1 MKDLQIL
8 RSEFNLSK
16 MMADCPVCNTKG
28 SMEITTKTEKIPYFG
43 EIMESTVKCRECGYK
58 HSDTIC
64 LDQKE
69 PVKYS
74 MKINKDNLN
83 ARVVK
88 SQSATVTIP
97 QLGLKVEPGPKSQG
111 YVSNIEG
118 LLNRF
123 ESAVITALKWAEE
136 DNIKENALK
145 ILDEIV
151 EVKSGKKEVT
161 VIIEDPFGH
170 SMIDHD
176 DAEHR
181 KLAEDEIKD
190 LKTGFMTF
198 EK

>member
-1 MKDLQIL
+1 
-8 RSEFNLSK
+8 
-16 MMADCPVCNTKG
+16 MADCPVCNTKG

-123 ESAVITALKWAEE
+123 ESAVITALKWADE
-136 DNIKENALK
+136 DNVKENALK

-170 SMIDHD
+170 SMMDHD

-181 KLAEDEIKD
+181 KLTEDEIKD
-190 LKTGFMTF
+190 LRTGFMTF